1 MAFGGDVNLRQ
12 IEAFKAVMEAG
23 TVTQA
28 AARLNV
34 SQPAVSKLL
43 QLLERRSGL
52 VLFARDRGRLSPTAE
67 ARLLY
72 EEVERIFQG
81 TDRVR
86 QAAHEIRS
94 LQRGALAVGVMPAL
108 SVGFAQEVLARLQ
121 VKQPG
126 VSVMVHG
133 RETPK
138 LVEQLVL
145 QQIELVY
152 SVVQME
158 HPEVRT
164 ELLCRVPLACILP
177 PGHRLAAKREIQ
189 PKDLAGERFASFRHD
204 SSVRRGIDQV
214 FEQAKV
220 KRTVAL
226 EAPMA
231 PSICAFV
238 ARGLGVSIVN
248 PLYVGAFAP
257 ALVVRPFQPRIE
269 SSIYLATRRGRR
281 LSMLADAFAQA
292 SREVAAEAQASQG
305 ILAFR
310 YGGTA

>member
-1 MAFGGDVNLRQ
+1 MNLRQ

-43 QLLERRSGL
+43 QLLEQRSGL
-52 VLFARDRGRLSPTAE
+52 VLFTRDRGRLSPTPE

-81 TDRVR
+81 ADRVR

-94 LQRGALAVGVMPAL
+94 LQRGTLAVGVMPAL

-126 VSVMVHG
+126 VSVLLHG

-145 QQIELVY
+145 QQIDLLY
-152 SVVQME
+152 SVVQMD
-158 HPEVRT
+158 HPEVRV
-164 ELLCRVPLACILP
+164 ELLCKVPLVCILP
-177 PGHRLAAKREIQ
+177 PHHRLAAKREIV
-189 PKDLAGERFASFRHD
+189 PKDLAGERFAAFRND
-204 SSVRRGIDQV
+204 STVRRGIDQV
-214 FEQAKV
+214 FEAAKV
-220 KRTVAL
+220 KRTIAM

-257 ALVVRPFQPRIE
+257 ALAVRAFKPRIE
-269 SSIYLATRRGRR
+269 SSIYLATRRGKR
-281 LSMLADAFAQA
+281 LSVVAEAFAQA
-292 SREVAAEAQASQG
+292 SREFAAQAEAANGLGS
-305 ILAFR
+305 FE
-310 YGGTA
+310 YG